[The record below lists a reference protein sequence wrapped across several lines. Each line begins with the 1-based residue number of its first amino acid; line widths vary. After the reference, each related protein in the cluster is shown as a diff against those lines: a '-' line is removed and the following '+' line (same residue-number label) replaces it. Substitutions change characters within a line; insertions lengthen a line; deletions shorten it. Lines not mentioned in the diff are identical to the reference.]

1 MILHSAVAKKPPATG
16 TAKPPKGGGL
26 THESRVVILHGPEG
40 FLRGLYTAQLRA
52 ALAKHFGQ
60 VDTLVFDGAAS
71 QPADV
76 LDECRSFG
84 LIASHKLVIVDQAE
98 AMVKEHA
105 RPLFERYAES
115 PGEGATLVL
124 RSGAWRP
131 GNLDK
136 LVEKV
141 GAVIKC
147 ETPGEDA
154 CVAWAAKRATSEHKA
169 RLDPDAAEALV
180 ANTGA
185 DLGRIDME
193 LAKLAAAAGE
203 GAITRAHVAQ
213 FVGVS
218 REEEAWGVQQS
229 LLSGNADQAVQHLRH
244 VLDVSRQPAPL
255 VMFAVTDLA
264 RKLHGVCCALHQ
276 KRNIAEVTRPLKLW
290 GPSQGMII
298 DAAKRLRPA
307 DTMQFLRTCV
317 KADQRVKSGLSDVDR
332 SLEVLTIQ
340 LQRTLAGR

>member
-1 MILHSAVAKKPPATG
+1 MAKKPTS
-16 TAKPPKGGGL
+16 TEAKSGGL
-26 THESRVVILHGPEG
+26 THDARVIILHGPEG
-40 FLRGLYTAQLRA
+40 FLRGLYTTQLRT
-52 ALAKHFGQ
+52 ALTKHFGQ
-60 VDTLVFDGAAS
+60 VDVQVLDGTTAQA
-71 QPADV
+71 ADV

-84 LIASHKLVIVDQAE
+84 LIASHKLVVVDQAE
-98 AMVKEHA
+98 SLVKEDA
-105 RPLFERYAES
+105 RPLFERYAQS
-115 PGEGATLVL
+115 PSDGATLVL

-136 LVEKV
+136 MVEKV

-154 CVAWAAKRATSEHKA
+154 CVAWAIKRATSEHKA
-169 RLDPDAAEALV
+169 VLEPDAAEALV

-218 REEEAWGVQQS
+218 RDEEAWGVQQS
-229 LLSGNADQAVQHLRH
+229 LLSGNPEQAVQHLRH

-264 RKLHGVCCALHQ
+264 RKLHGVCCALSQ

-290 GPSQGMII
+290 GPSQNMII
-298 DAAKRLRPA
+298 DAARRLRPA
-307 DTMQFLRTCV
+307 DTMSFLRACV

-332 SLEVLTIQ
+332 SLEMLTLQ
-340 LQRTLAGR
+340 LQQTLAGR

>member
-1 MILHSAVAKKPPATG
+1 MV
-16 TAKPPKGGGL
+16 
-26 THESRVVILHGPEG
+26 LHGQEG
-40 FLRGLYTAQLRA
+40 FLRGLYTTQLRT
-52 ALAKHFGQ
+52 LLTKHFGQ
-60 VDTLVFDGAAS
+60 VDMLVFDGTTAQA
-71 QPADV
+71 ADV

-84 LIASHKLVIVDQAE
+84 LIASHKMIVVDQAE
-98 AMVKEHA
+98 SLVKEAA
-105 RPLFERYAES
+105 RPLFERYAENPS
-115 PGEGATLVL
+115 DGATLVL

-154 CVAWAAKRATSEHKA
+154 CVAWALKRASSEHKA
-169 RLDPDAAEALV
+169 KLEPDAAEALV

-203 GAITRAHVAQ
+203 AAITRAHVAQ

-218 REEEAWGVQQS
+218 RDEEAWGVQQS
-229 LLSGNADQAVQHLRH
+229 LLSGNTEQAVQHLRH

-264 RKLHGVCCALHQ
+264 RKLHGVCCAVHQ
-276 KRNIAEVTRPLKLW
+276 RRNIAEVSRPLKLW
-290 GPSQGMII
+290 GPSQNMII
-298 DAAKRLRPA
+298 DAGKRLRPA
-307 DTMQFLRTCV
+307 DTMKFLRACV

-332 SLEVLTIQ
+332 SLEVLTVQ
-340 LQRTLAGR
+340 LQRTLAGGGRP